1 MENKNLYK
9 GQSGLWEVVIGME
22 IHAQAVSKSKLFSG
36 AATEFG
42 ADPNT
47 QVSFVDGGFPGVLP
61 VLNAECVNQAIRTGL
76 GMNCEINKFSA
87 FDRKNYFYPDLPNGY
102 QISQFYHPIVGR
114 GKVILELEDGSIK
127 EVGIHHIHL
136 EQDAGKSFHDLD
148 PDKTYIDL
156 NRAGVCLMEIVTDPD
171 MRGTEEAQAFIK
183 KLRTILRYLGT
194 CDGNMEQGNLRA
206 DVNISVRKPGE
217 ELRNRVEVKN
227 VNSIRFIGQAIEYE
241 VQRQIEVYES
251 GGEVTQ
257 ETRLFDPN
265 KGETRSMRSKE
276 EAKDYRYFPDPDLL
290 PVIVTQEQIDELKK
304 CLPELPDAK
313 KARLINTYKLTTYD
327 ATVLVGEKENA
338 DYYETAIDHL
348 KMTEDAPKI
357 LANWMTVELFS
368 LLNKFNLSISQ
379 SKISAEQLAEL
390 VNLITADVISGK
402 IAKTIFA
409 EMWESGKTASSIV
422 DEKGLRQVVDE
433 SAISNIIQSVLDANP
448 DHVSEYRSGKDKLFG
463 FFVGQVMKAMEGRGN
478 PGMINNILKKLLEQ
492 KK

>member
-9 GQSGLWEVVIGME
+9 GQTGLWEVVIGME
-22 IHAQAVSKSKLFSG
+22 IHAQTVSKSKLFSG
-36 AATEFG
+36 ASTEFG

-47 QVSFVDGGFPGVLP
+47 QVSFIDGGFPGMLP

-76 GMNCEINKFSA
+76 GMNCSINTFSA

-102 QISQFYHPIVGR
+102 QISQFYHPIVGS
-114 GKVILELEDGSIK
+114 GKVIVELENGETK
-127 EVGIHHIHL
+127 EIGIHHLHL

-171 MRGTEEAQAFIK
+171 MRSVEEALAFIK

-217 ELRNRVEVKN
+217 GYRTRVEVKN
-227 VNSIRFIGQAIEYE
+227 VNSFRFIGQAIEYE

-251 GGEVTQ
+251 GGDIIQ

-290 PVIVTQEQIDELKK
+290 PVTVTQEQIEGLRKA
-304 CLPELPDAK
+304 LPELPDAK
-313 KARLINTYKLTTYD
+313 KARLIQAYKLTPYD

-338 DYYETAIDHL
+338 DYYEAAVAKL
-348 KMTEDAPKI
+348 AMTDEAPKI
-357 LANWMTVELFS
+357 LANWMTVELFG
-368 LLNKFNLSISQ
+368 LLNKYSLSISE
-379 SKISAEQLAEL
+379 SKVSSSQLAEL
-390 VNLITADVISGK
+390 VNLITSDVISGK
-402 IAKTIFA
+402 IAKTVFA
-409 EMWESGKTASSIV
+409 EMWDTGKAPAAIV
-422 DEKGLRQVVDE
+422 DEKGLRQVVDAG
-433 SAISNIIQSVLDANP
+433 AIEAIIKSVLDANP
-448 DHVSEYRSGKDKLFG
+448 GHVAEYRSGKDKLFS
-463 FFVGQVMKAMEGRGN
+463 FFVGQVMKSMEGKGN
-478 PGMINNILKKLLEQ
+478 PGMINSALKKLLDQ
-492 KK
+492 Q

>member
-9 GQSGLWEVVIGME
+9 GQTGLWEVVIGME
-22 IHAQAVSKSKLFSG
+22 IHAQTVSKSKLFSG

-47 QVSFVDGGFPGVLP
+47 QVSFVDGGFPGMLP

-76 GMNCEINKFSA
+76 GMKCEINKFSA

-102 QISQFYHPIVGR
+102 QISQFYHPIVGP
-114 GKVILELEDGSIK
+114 GKVIVELENGDAK

-156 NRAGVCLMEIVTDPD
+156 NRAGVCLMEIVSDPD
-171 MRGTEEAQAFIK
+171 MRSVEEAQAFVK

-217 ELRNRVEVKN
+217 EYRTRVEVKN

-251 GGEVTQ
+251 GGSIIQ

-290 PVIVTQEQIDELKK
+290 PVIVTQEQIDTLAKT
-304 CLPELPDAK
+304 LPELPDAK
-313 KARLINTYKLTTYD
+313 KIRLIETFKLTPYD
-327 ATVLVGEKENA
+327 ATVLVGEKEDA
-338 DYYETAIDHL
+338 DFYEKAINHL
-348 KMTEDAPKI
+348 KMTGDAPKI
-357 LANWMTVELFS
+357 LANWMTGELFG
-368 LLNKFNLSISQ
+368 LLNKHALSIEE
-379 SKISAEQLAEL
+379 SKVSAAQLAEL
-390 VNLITADVISGK
+390 VNLITSDVISGK

-409 EMWESGKTASSIV
+409 EMWETGQAALAIV
-422 DEKGLRQVVDE
+422 DAKGLRQVVDE
-433 SAISNIIQSVLDANP
+433 SAIEVVIQSVIDSNP
-448 DHVSEYRSGKDKLFG
+448 DHVTEYRSGKDKLFG
-463 FFVGQVMKAMEGRGN
+463 FFVGQVMKAMEGKGN
-478 PGMINNILKKLLEQ
+478 PAMINNVLKKLLDQ
-492 KK
+492 K

>member
-9 GQSGLWEVVIGME
+9 GQTGLWEVVIGME

-47 QVSFVDGGFPGVLP
+47 QVSFVDGGFPGMLP

-76 GMNCEINKFSA
+76 GMNCSINKFSA

-102 QISQFYHPIVGR
+102 QISQFYHPIVGP
-114 GKVILELEDGSIK
+114 GKVIIELENGDVK
-127 EVGIHHIHL
+127 EVGIHHAHL

-156 NRAGVCLMEIVTDPD
+156 NRAGMCLLEIVTDPD
-171 MRGTEEAQAFIK
+171 MRSVEEAQAFIK
-183 KLRTILRYLGT
+183 KLRTLLRYLGT

-217 ELRNRVEVKN
+217 AYRTRVEVKN
-227 VNSIRFIGQAIEYE
+227 VNSVRFIGQAIEYE

-251 GGEVTQ
+251 GGDIIQ

-290 PVIVTQEQIDELKK
+290 PVIVTQEQIEAIRKT
-304 CLPELPDAK
+304 LPELPDAK
-313 KARLINTYKLTTYD
+313 KARLIETFKLTPYD

-338 DYYETAIDHL
+338 DFYEAAISHL
-348 KMTEDAPKI
+348 TLTGESPKI
-357 LANWMTVELFS
+357 LANWMTVELFG
-368 LLNKFNLSISQ
+368 LLNKSGLSILE
-379 SKISAEQLAEL
+379 SKVSAAQLAEL
-390 VNLITADVISGK
+390 VNLITSDVISGK
-402 IAKTIFA
+402 IAKTVFA
-409 EMWESGKTASSIV
+409 EMWETGASALSIV
-422 DEKGLRQVVDE
+422 DAKGLRQVIDE
-433 SAISNIIQSVLDANP
+433 SAIAGIIQSVLDANP

-463 FFVGQVMKAMEGRGN
+463 FFVGQVMKVMEGKGN
-478 PGMINNILKKLLEQ
+478 PGMINNLLKKLLDQ
-492 KK
+492 R

>member
-47 QVSFVDGGFPGVLP
+47 QVSFVDGGFPGMLP

-114 GKVILELEDGSIK
+114 GKVILELEDGSSK
-127 EVGIHHIHL
+127 EVGIHHMHL

-156 NRAGVCLMEIVTDPD
+156 NRAGVCLMEIVTEPD
-171 MRGTEEAQAFIK
+171 MRGIEEAQAFIK

-206 DVNISVRKPGE
+206 DVNISVRKPAEG
-217 ELRNRVEVKN
+217 LRNRVEVKN

-251 GGEVTQ
+251 GGTVIQ

-290 PVIVTQEQIDELKK
+290 PVIVTQEQINKIRET
-304 CLPELPDAK
+304 LPELPDAK
-313 KARLINTYKLTTYD
+313 KARLIAAHKLTSYD

-338 DYYETAIDHL
+338 DYYETAITHL
-348 KMTEDAPKI
+348 KMTEEAPKI
-357 LANWMTVELFS
+357 LANWMTVELFG
-368 LLNKFNLSISQ
+368 LLNKFNLSISE
-379 SKISAEQLAEL
+379 SKVSASQLAEL
-390 VNLITADVISGK
+390 VNLITSDVISGK
-402 IAKTIFA
+402 IAKTVFA
-409 EMWESGKTASSIV
+409 EMWETGKTASSIV

-433 SAISNIIQSVLDANP
+433 AAIATIIQSVLDANP
-448 DHVSEYRSGKDKLFG
+448 EHVAEYRSGKDKLFG
-463 FFVGQVMKAMEGRGN
+463 FFVGQVMKAMEGKGN

-492 KK
+492 K

>member
-9 GQSGLWEVVIGME
+9 GQTGLWEVVIGME

-42 ADPNT
+42 ADPNS
-47 QVSFVDGGFPGVLP
+47 QVSFVDGGFPGMLP
-61 VLNAECVNQAIRTGL
+61 ALNAECVNQAIRTGL
-76 GMNCEINKFSA
+76 GMQCEINKFSA

-102 QISQFYHPIVGR
+102 QISQFYHPIIGP
-114 GKVILELEDGSIK
+114 GKVVIELENGDVK
-127 EVGIHHIHL
+127 EVGIHHTHL

-156 NRAGVCLMEIVTDPD
+156 NRAGVCLMEIVSDPD
-171 MRGTEEAQAFIK
+171 MRSVEEAQAFVK

-217 ELRNRVEVKN
+217 EYRTRVEVKN

-251 GGEVTQ
+251 GGSIIQ
-257 ETRLFDPN
+257 ETRLFDPT
-265 KGETRSMRSKE
+265 KCETRSMRSKE

-290 PVIVTQEQIDELKK
+290 PVIVTQEQIEAIRKT
-304 CLPELPDAK
+304 LPELPDAK
-313 KARLINTYKLTTYD
+313 KARLIETFKLTPYD

-338 DYYETAIDHL
+338 DFYEAAISHL
-348 KMTEDAPKI
+348 TITDEAPKI
-357 LANWMTVELFS
+357 LANWMTGELFS
-368 LLNKFNLSISQ
+368 LLNKYALSITE
-379 SKISAEQLAEL
+379 SKVTASQLAEL
-390 VNLITADVISGK
+390 VNLITSDVISGK
-402 IAKTIFA
+402 IGKSVFA
-409 EMWESGKTASSIV
+409 EMWETGNGALAIV
-422 DEKGLRQVVDE
+422 DAKGLRQIVDE
-433 SAISNIIQSVLDANP
+433 SAISTIIQSVIDANP
-448 DHVSEYRSGKDKLFG
+448 DHVTEYRSGKDKLFG
-463 FFVGQVMKAMEGRGN
+463 FFVGQVMKAMEGKGN
-478 PGMINNILKKLLEQ
+478 PAMINNQLKKLLD

>member
-9 GQSGLWEVVIGME
+9 GQTGLWEVVIGME

-42 ADPNT
+42 ADPNS
-47 QVSFVDGGFPGVLP
+47 QVSFVDGGFPGMLP

-76 GMNCEINKFSA
+76 GMQCEINKFSA

-102 QISQFYHPIVGR
+102 QISQFYHPIIGP
-114 GKVILELEDGSIK
+114 GKVVIELENGDVK
-127 EVGIHHIHL
+127 EVGIHHTHL

-156 NRAGVCLMEIVTDPD
+156 NRAGVCLMEIVSDPD
-171 MRGTEEAQAFIK
+171 MRSVEEAQAFVK

-217 ELRNRVEVKN
+217 EYRTRVEVKN

-251 GGEVTQ
+251 GGSIIQ
-257 ETRLFDPN
+257 ETRLFDPT
-265 KGETRSMRSKE
+265 KCETRSMRSKE

-290 PVIVTQEQIDELKK
+290 PVIVTQEQIEAIRKT
-304 CLPELPDAK
+304 LPELPDAK
-313 KARLINTYKLTTYD
+313 KARLIETFKLTPYD

-338 DYYETAIDHL
+338 DFYEAAISHL
-348 KMTEDAPKI
+348 TMTDEAPKI
-357 LANWMTVELFS
+357 LANWMTGELFS
-368 LLNKFNLSISQ
+368 LLNKYALSITE
-379 SKISAEQLAEL
+379 SKVTASQLAEL
-390 VNLITADVISGK
+390 VNLITSDVISGK
-402 IAKTIFA
+402 IGKSVFA
-409 EMWESGKTASSIV
+409 EMWETGNGALAIV
-422 DEKGLRQVVDE
+422 DAKGLRQIVDE
-433 SAISNIIQSVLDANP
+433 SAISTIIQSVIDANP
-448 DHVSEYRSGKDKLFG
+448 DQVTEYRSGKDKLFG
-463 FFVGQVMKAMEGRGN
+463 FFVGQVMKAMEGKGN
-478 PGMINNILKKLLEQ
+478 PAMINNQLKKLLD

>member
-9 GQSGLWEVVIGME
+9 GQAGLWEVVIGME
-22 IHAQAVSKSKLFSG
+22 IHAQTVSKSKLFSG
-36 AATEFG
+36 ASTEFG

-47 QVSFVDGGFPGVLP
+47 QVSFIDGGFPGMLP

-76 GMNCEINKFSA
+76 GMNCSINTFSA

-102 QISQFYHPIVGR
+102 QISQFYHPIVGS
-114 GKVILELEDGSIK
+114 GKVIVELENGETK
-127 EVGIHHIHL
+127 EIGIHHLHL

-171 MRGTEEAQAFIK
+171 MRSVEEALAFIK

-217 ELRNRVEVKN
+217 GYRTRVEVKN
-227 VNSIRFIGQAIEYE
+227 VNSFRFIGQAIEYE

-251 GGEVTQ
+251 GGDIIQ

-290 PVIVTQEQIDELKK
+290 PVIVAQEQIEDLRRA
-304 CLPELPDAK
+304 LPELPDAK
-313 KARLINTYKLTTYD
+313 KARLIQAYKLTPYD
-327 ATVLVGEKENA
+327 AKVLVSEKENA
-338 DYYETAIDHL
+338 DYYEAAVARL
-348 KMTEDAPKI
+348 AMTDEAPKI
-357 LANWMTVELFS
+357 LANWMTVELFG
-368 LLNKFNLSISQ
+368 LLNKHTLSI
-379 SKISAEQLAEL
+379 AESRVSSTQLAEL
-390 VNLITADVISGK
+390 VNLITSDVISGK
-402 IAKTIFA
+402 IAKTVFA
-409 EMWESGKTASSIV
+409 DMWETGREPAAIV
-422 DEKGLRQVVDE
+422 DEKGLRQVVDAG
-433 SAISNIIQSVLDANP
+433 AIEAIINSVLEANP
-448 DHVSEYRSGKDKLFG
+448 DHVAEYRSGKDKLFG
-463 FFVGQVMKAMEGRGN
+463 FFVGQVMKAMEGKGN
-478 PGMINNILKKLLEQ
+478 PGMINSALKKLLDQ
-492 KK
+492 Q